1 MWENVFWGVPNFK
14 PTGVH
19 WQNLVDQNINSMQ
32 VFLKGEMEKIKR
44 FTQWFMFY
52 QVFAMLTQ
60 VKNYVETNI
69 ANDAHPRQDS
79 RS

>member
-32 VFLKGEMEKIKR
+32 VFFKGGEDKA
-44 FTQWFMFY
+44 FY
-52 QVFAMLTQ
+52 TMV
-60 VKNYVETNI
+60 YVLPSVCYVDTSKKL
-69 ANDAHPRQDS
+69 R
-79 RS
+79 